1 MKKLKKNCEKQIIL
15 THQKRSTHNNILMS
29 LKTYTLPVGPLQS
42 NCVILYDDASKEGV
56 IFDTGGDIG
65 LHWLF
70 FCNKFCYFNTYL

>member
-1 MKKLKKNCEKQIIL
+1 
-15 THQKRSTHNNILMS
+15 MS

-65 LHWLF
+65 LDLF
-70 FCNKFCYFNTYL
+70 FFLQ